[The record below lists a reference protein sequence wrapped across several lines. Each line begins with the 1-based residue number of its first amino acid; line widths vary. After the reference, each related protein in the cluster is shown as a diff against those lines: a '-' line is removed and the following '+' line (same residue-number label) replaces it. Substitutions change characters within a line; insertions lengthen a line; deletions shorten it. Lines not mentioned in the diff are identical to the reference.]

1 MGQVSELNLVHEG
14 PYIENSSPARLQQ
27 ILGIQRAGNL
37 IDAETCP
44 LILNE
49 NRNTV
54 RLNLETDIHL
64 FIDIQ
69 FVPMLN
75 RVGNRFPNGHS
86 NPMSGVLIKM
96 HEIREAVR
104 EDLNQIEV
112 IQSAANADLNLIRCF
127 IHSAVS
133 IGLEIACAN
142 LHFLQGFA
150 AWLMAATNPVRR
162 AASVYVKQPEPCK
175 KCGQ

>member
-1 MGQVSELNLVHEG
+1 MGQVSELNLVHKG
-14 PYIENSSPARLQQ
+14 PDIENSSPARLQE

-37 IDAETCP
+37 IDAETGS
-44 LILNE
+44 LIFNE

-75 RVGNRFPNGHS
+75 RVGNGFPNGHS
-86 NPMSGVLIKM
+86 NPMSGVLIEM

-112 IQSAANADLNLIRCF
+112 IQSAANADLNLIRFF

-142 LHFLQGFA
+142 LHFLHGFA
-150 AWLMAATNPVRR
+150 ARFIEATNPVHRR
-162 AASVYVKQPEPCK
+162 RLCVCK
-175 KCGQ
+175 ATGAL

>member
-1 MGQVSELNLVHEG
+1 MGKVSELNLVHER
-14 PYIENSSPARLQQ
+14 PDIENSSPARLQQ
-27 ILGIQRAGNL
+27 ILGIQRTGNL
-37 IDAETCP
+37 IDAETGS
-44 LILNE
+44 LILHE
-49 NRNTV
+49 NRNAV
-54 RLNLETDIHL
+54 PLNPKTDIHL

-75 RVGNRFPNGHS
+75 RVSNRFPNGHS
-86 NPMSGVLIKM
+86 DPVGGILIKM

-133 IGLEIACAN
+133 IGLENACAN

-150 AWLMAATNPVRR
+150 A
-162 AASVYVKQPEPCK
+162 
-175 KCGQ
+175 